1 MHQLPENLQ
10 SVQILPIHNVHQN
23 LPTHDVQQNLPT
35 NEESTNLQ
43 TPNLEEARPEVP
55 PPNTE
60 EFDFFNY
67 GVENVC
73 KIKKTDHPFES
84 VVASSAS
91 EEENDREDQ
100 DEDENEEEEEKKD
113 VFWNMPLLLS
123 EHDQETE
130 STSQI
135 TTSYR
140 VSDLIKVRQTFLNKD
155 DFVNHLY
162 TKCLEENFQIKP
174 VKSDKSRFTAKCM
187 LPNCEWKCSAY
198 KIRHTDNFIVKKL
211 HDVHT
216 CSRTQIMGN
225 NKHASKKVLGSIL
238 MESFKAANRDYNP
251 KDIRDDVGNRFRVS
265 ISYNQAW
272 RAKCH
277 AIEMLRGSMDDS
289 FRMLP
294 IYLHNIKIHNP
305 GSMTN
310 VVTDNENRFVMCYMS
325 FGAVIRSF
333 VQNVRPIIIVDGA
346 HLKAGYLG
354 TNLVAVA
361 MDANNGI
368 LPLAYGIGEGETN
381 EVWSWF
387 FGNLRDHLESC
398 VSVSCLNMCHKLT
411 YIETQERKKNLAY
424 VIKHTQIRKQ

>member
-1 MHQLPENLQ
+1 
-10 SVQILPIHNVHQN
+10 
-23 LPTHDVQQNLPT
+23 
-35 NEESTNLQ
+35 
-43 TPNLEEARPEVP
+43 
-55 PPNTE
+55 
-60 EFDFFNY
+60 
-67 GVENVC
+67 
-73 KIKKTDHPFES
+73 
-84 VVASSAS
+84 
-91 EEENDREDQ
+91 
-100 DEDENEEEEEKKD
+100 
-113 VFWNMPLLLS
+113 
-123 EHDQETE
+123 
-130 STSQI
+130 
-135 TTSYR
+135 
-140 VSDLIKVRQTFLNKD
+140 
-155 DFVNHLY
+155 
-162 TKCLEENFQIKP
+162 
-174 VKSDKSRFTAKCM
+174 
-187 LPNCEWKCSAY
+187 
-198 KIRHTDNFIVKKL
+198 
-211 HDVHT
+211 
-216 CSRTQIMGN
+216 MGN

-398 VSVSCLNMCHKLT
+398 GMSNHFQDHVSVFQRRLKASHKYLNDVGFNKWSRSHAGHVRLT
-411 YIETQERKKNLAY
+411 YIQAQERKKNLAY